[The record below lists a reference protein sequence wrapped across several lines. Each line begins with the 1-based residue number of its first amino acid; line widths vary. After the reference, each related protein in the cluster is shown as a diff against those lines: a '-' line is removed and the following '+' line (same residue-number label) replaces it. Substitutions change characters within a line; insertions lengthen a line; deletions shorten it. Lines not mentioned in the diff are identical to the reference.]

1 MAFQI
6 LLNIAIAILWMAL
19 QNEYTSV
26 DFVIGYVIGLGVVYF
41 LRGSLNDTFYMLRVW
56 ATIKLIALFIK
67 ELVTAN
73 LDMVRI
79 VVSPKLNVTPGIVA
93 LRTSLKTDWEVT
105 VLSMCITLT
114 PGTMTMDYSE
124 DGRTLYIHCIHVG
137 DTQEVID
144 DFRNN
149 FERAIR
155 EVTK

>member
-6 LLNIAIAILWMAL
+6 LLNIAIAIFWAAL
-19 QNEYTSV
+19 QGEFTSV
-26 DFVIGYVIGLGVVYF
+26 DFVIGYIIGLGVVYF
-41 LRGSLNDTFYMLRVW
+41 LRGSLNDTFYMVRVW
-56 ATIKLIALFIK
+56 AILKLIALFIK

-79 VVSPKLNVTPGIVA
+79 VLSPKLNVTPGIIAV
-93 LRTSLKTDWEVT
+93 RTSLKTDWEVT

-124 DGRTLYIHCIHVG
+124 DGRTLYIHCIHVEN
-137 DTQEVID
+137 TQEVID
-144 DFRNN
+144 DVRNN

>member
-6 LLNIAIAILWMAL
+6 LLNIAIAIFWMAL

-26 DFVIGYVIGLGVVYF
+26 NFVIGYLVGIVVVFF
-41 LRGSLNDTFYMLRVW
+41 LRRSLPQTFYMQRVW
-56 ATIKLIALFIK
+56 AIIKLIFLFIK
-67 ELVTAN
+67 ELVVAN
-73 LDMVRI
+73 IDMIRVI
-79 VVSPKLNVTPGIVA
+79 VSPRLNVTPGIVA

-124 DGRTLYIHCIHVG
+124 DGRTLYIHCIHVEN
-137 DTQEVID
+137 TQEVID
-144 DFRNN
+144 DVRNN